1 MMFMKLAARG
11 AFAAALFGVAL
22 ATMGLAATTPARA
35 DTQIGLLSC
44 KSAEATSYLI
54 VSDQP
59 LNCVFTPSAGGPV
72 QYYEAT
78 LRRLGAQAGYNS
90 SVTLGWAVLAPSLH
104 VGPGALAGIYGG
116 VSAGAAFG
124 VGAGANG
131 LVGGNNNSFAL
142 QPVSFEGQ
150 SGFNVVATA
159 TEVELQAVMPVRH
172 RHHHH

>member
-1 MMFMKLAARG
+1 MMDMKLATRG
-11 AFAAALFGVAL
+11 AFAAALFGVAF

-44 KSAEATSYLI
+44 RSAEATSYLV
-54 VSDQP
+54 VSNQP
-59 LNCVFTPSAGGPV
+59 LNCVFTPSAGGPA
-72 QYYEAT
+72 QYYGAT

-90 SVTLGWAVLAPSLH
+90 SVTLGWAVFAPSLH

-159 TEVELQAVMPVRH
+159 TEVELHAVMPVRH
-172 RHHHH
+172 GHHHH

>member
-1 MMFMKLAARG
+1 MMFMKLASRG

-72 QYYEAT
+72 QYYGAT

-90 SVTLGWAVLAPSLH
+90 SVTLGWAVFAPSLH

-131 LVGGNNNSFAL
+131 LVGGNSNSFAL

-159 TEVELQAVMPVRH
+159 TEVELQAVAPFR
-172 RHHHH
+172 RGHHHH